1 MSGTAG
7 STALSLS
14 GSRNK
19 PRRDRFSEQAPVPGA
34 TNHSDHGCCKDPH
47 RARGILTAIG
57 FATNGEL
64 DAAVI
69 QLSCRRWS
77 CVCCRHRLQARNR
90 KRALMGASTRGLL
103 VMLTL
108 TLPAEFHP
116 SSAEC
121 VLSPRLVAPE
131 AGGRLLSG
139 KQAVARVTVAV
150 AAYRWK
156 VLLLSLS
163 RLFGTLPYYRAVEL
177 HASGVAHLHVLIRV
191 SSRTELLL
199 RQRAMAEAIE
209 AAGFGR
215 SSWSVADGPRAV
227 AEYVT
232 KATAAYVSK
241 DAEAM
246 PKWTRRGSWSK
257 DWTDAWVPA
266 TPIAGFSWQLGRAS
280 ERMTSE
286 ALRASGFRVVDPA
299 MLRITVA
306 GGPPVGGLLS

>member
-1 MSGTAG
+1 MSTAG
-7 STALSLS
+7 QSTALSLS
-14 GSRNK
+14 GSLNE
-19 PRRDRFSEQAPVPGA
+19 PRRYRFSQQAPVPGA

-121 VLSPRLVAPE
+121 RYSPTMAVPE
-131 AGGRLLSG
+131 SGGRMLRDRL
-139 KQAVARVTVAV
+139 AVARLTTRVASV
-150 AAYRWK
+150 RWN
-156 VLLLSLS
+156 VLRLSLS
-163 RLFGTLPYYRAVEL
+163 RLFGSLPYYRAIEL
-177 HASGVAHLHVLIRV
+177 HSSGVAHLHVLLRI

-199 RQRAMAEAIE
+199 RQRAMAAAIE
-209 AAGFGR
+209 SAGFGR

-227 AEYVT
+227 SEYVT
-232 KATAAYVSK
+232 KATSAYVSK
-241 DAEAM
+241 GAEAM

-257 DWTDAWVPA
+257 DWTDEWVPA
-266 TPIAGFSWQLGRAS
+266 TPIAGLSWQLGRAS
-280 ERMTSE
+280 ERMTAE

-299 MLRITVA
+299 LLRVTVA
-306 GGPPVGGLLS
+306 GGLSAGGLLS